1 MKKILVVVFAI
12 MLLAASGAFA
22 ARGTGWAVGG
32 EGSLYLAGNGGLPA
46 GAMFLLHIPKIPLMF
61 GVGINSPFSI
71 GLTADYWFAHGNLV
85 SFLDYYVG
93 LGAYAQ
99 IFTSPSNVELGG
111 RVPFGLQVWPVGQT
125 LEIFLEIAPAF
136 GVSVSPTQFAWHLQ
150 GAVGLRFW
158 F

>member
-1 MKKILVVVFAI
+1 MKRILIVVCVI
-12 MLLAASGAFA
+12 MLLVTSGAFA
-22 ARGTGWAVGG
+22 ARKTGWAIGG

-61 GVGINSPFSI
+61 GVGINSPFSV
-71 GLTADYWFAHGNLV
+71 GLTADYWFAQGNLV
-85 SFLDYYVG
+85 SILDYYVG
-93 LGAYAQ
+93 VGAYAQ
-99 IFTSPSNVELGG
+99 IFTNPSNFELGG

-125 LEIFLEIAPAF
+125 LEIFLELAPAF
-136 GVSVSPTQFAWHLQ
+136 GVSVDPTLFSWHLQ